1 MLRCRA
7 GVFSRAVGGNSVW
20 DGGGNQGDGHYSMF
34 ILLGNDVSMLE
45 ETCSKRIQVTM
56 ALVGRWR
63 RERRRK
69 RRQRCLC
76 SELELCGAS
85 PSALLHELF
94 KRSSFPA

>member
-1 MLRCRA
+1 M
-7 GVFSRAVGGNSVW
+7 W